1 MSVCCNSDVRG
12 QVTSEL
18 FGMNGIAVHAV
29 TLTVNA
35 VTGSRFNLAVWQRNL
50 KPWDLLSSPQPS
62 PSLVLREHGGTRRDG
77 RASGQPVALYLRLPI
92 DAVDI
97 AVGLWWCTVTEHG

>member
-1 MSVCCNSDVRG
+1 MSVCCDSHIRG

-35 VTGSRFNLAVWQRNL
+35 ATGSALISQSGSAGLGLPISKGSF
-50 KPWDLLSSPQPS
+50 KGTGPMPGGSPLTQSQATGIVIIGQPTP
-62 PSLVLREHGGTRRDG
+62 PSDLREHVG
-77 RASGQPVALYLRLPI
+77 RA
-92 DAVDI
+92 
-97 AVGLWWCTVTEHG
+97 

>member
-1 MSVCCNSDVRG
+1 MSVCCDSHIRG

-35 VTGSRFNLAVWQRNL
+35 ATGSALISQSGSAGLGLPISKGSFKGTDRCPAEVRLRNL
-50 KPWDLLSSPQPS
+50 KPQELLSS
-62 PSLVLREHGGTRRDG
+62 GNRRRRQTCENMVG
-77 RASGQPVALYLRLPI
+77 RA
-92 DAVDI
+92 
-97 AVGLWWCTVTEHG
+97 